1 MKLASGVVSMSDKPE
16 IYVDCEYGDLKEVI
30 VGVPLTIYPEVK
42 PSGWMKEALKIL
54 PESEQKKIMERLG
67 KSSLE
72 IGKYDATEKEN
83 LELISIFQRHGIK
96 VWRIE
101 VMTRERLAINLGEEV
116 LNNWGVS
123 FQYSRDP
130 ILVVGNNVIELTP
143 GSLFRLG
150 DLLAYRKLFV
160 ERVLGSNA
168 RWFAMPKLDYS
179 QMFQND
185 SYRKDGFPVLEG
197 GDIHVLGKKILVG
210 NSQNPAVGSSELGF
224 SWLKSIL
231 GPQGYDVER
240 VPIGEEY
247 LHLDVALSVVR
258 PGLAVLCPEA
268 FVEGV
273 PSYFDG
279 WKLIEVSKGEAQ
291 RLATNGLPIDPN
303 HYILSYNEHYD
314 GWRVQKALEAE
325 GVTVYRIFF
334 GNHNEDGGSVR
345 CATHPLVRKL
355 SSPA

>member
-1 MKLASGVVSMSDKPE
+1 MAGKPD
-16 IYVDCEYGDLKEVI
+16 IYVDYEYGDLKEVV
-30 VGVPLTIYPEVK
+30 VGVPLNIYPDIK
-42 PSGWMKEALKIL
+42 MSGWIKEGLKIL
-54 PESEQKKIMERLG
+54 PESEQKKIIERSG

-83 LELISIFQRHGIK
+83 LELISIFQKYGIK

-101 VMTRERLAINLGEEV
+101 LLTRERLVLNLGEEA
-116 LNNWGVS
+116 LKNWGVS

-143 GSLFRLG
+143 GSLFRIG

-168 RWFAMPKLDYS
+168 LWFAMPKLDYS
-179 QMFQND
+179 QMFENG
-185 SYRKDGFPVLEG
+185 SYSKNGFPVLEG

-210 NSQNPAVGSSELGF
+210 TSLNPTVGSSEYGF
-224 SWLKSIL
+224 IWLRSIL
-231 GPQGYDVER
+231 EPQGYDVER
-240 VPIGEEY
+240 VPIKDEF

-258 PGLAVLCPEA
+258 PGLAVVCPDA
-268 FVEGV
+268 FAEGI

-279 WKLIEVSKGEAQ
+279 WKLIEVSKDEAQ
-291 RLATNGLPIDPN
+291 RLATNGMPIDPD

-314 GWRVQKALEAE
+314 GWRVQNALEAE
-325 GVTVYRIFF
+325 DITVHRIAFD
-334 GNHNEDGGSVR
+334 NHNEDGGSVR
-345 CATHPLVRKL
+345 CATHPLVRRL
-355 SSPA
+355 RIPWP